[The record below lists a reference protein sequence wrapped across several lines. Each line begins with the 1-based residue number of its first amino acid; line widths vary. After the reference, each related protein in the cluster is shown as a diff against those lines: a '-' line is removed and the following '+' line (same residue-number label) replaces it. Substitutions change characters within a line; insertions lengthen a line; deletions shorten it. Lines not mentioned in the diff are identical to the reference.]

1 MANMTAALPR
11 NELAKLEA
19 LCQYQIL
26 DSDTE
31 QAFDDIAQL
40 AAQVCGTSIA
50 VINIIETRRQWLKA
64 KVELDITQIP
74 GDAWLCPICVREG
87 DIIIIPD
94 TLADRRS
101 KTNPIVTSYPYVRF
115 YAGVP
120 LISREGKAIGSLCVL
135 DLVPREITPEQ
146 AESLRALSRQVVSQL
161 ELRHHLAD
169 LACTTIE
176 CKRLQAELSH
186 REKLLTDFL
195 ENAAISLHW
204 VGPDGKIQWANKA
217 ELDLLGYT
225 PQEYIGQHIANFH
238 TDKEVIDDILSR
250 LAANQTLHNYE
261 AKLRCKDGSIKH
273 VLIDSNVCW
282 SNGEFVHTRC
292 FTRDITARKQAE
304 SERDR
309 FFNLSL
315 DMLCIAGTDA
325 YFKRLNPAFEKILG
339 YSNSELLAQP
349 FLNFVH
355 PEDRSS
361 TISEVQKLANGSPTI
376 KFENRYRCKNGSYKW
391 LAWTAFP
398 IVEEDLIYAI
408 ARDITTVKQA
418 EQERIQLL
426 QREQAS
432 RAEAEAARNRIV
444 NILESITDAFFALDN
459 EWRFTYLNQQAEQFL
474 QKKQSDLLGKNIW
487 DEFPQAVVSQFFS
500 EYHKAVNEQKS
511 VKFEA
516 FYLPLNTWF
525 EVYAYPAREG
535 LSVYFRNI
543 NERKLSED
551 KISQQAALLDIATDA
566 IFVQDMNSKILFWNK
581 SAEHL
586 YGWKVEEAEG
596 EYAHQ
601 FLYDREQDKCS
612 LIQKT
617 LVDKGSWQGEL
628 HQLAKSGK
636 KLLVQSRWTLVR
648 DRTNQ
653 PKSILV
659 VNTDITEKKQLE
671 AQFLRAQRMESIGT
685 LASGIAHDLNN
696 VLAPILMAIQLL
708 EIQLD
713 DERSKRLLPV
723 LEATAKRGADLVKQ
737 VLSFARG
744 IDGERTFL
752 QVNYLISEISQIVKQ
767 TFPKSIE
774 INTDVTPDLW
784 AISGDATQ
792 LHQVLMN
799 LCVNARDAIPNGGR
813 LSMIAENRYIDRN
826 YAEMNIDASVG
837 HYVAI
842 TVSDTGTGMSPEI
855 VDRIFEPFF
864 TTKEFGKGTGL
875 GLSTVRSIIKSHGGF
890 MNVYSEVGNG
900 TRFKVYLPA
909 AFENQTQPVEEL
921 EIMTGHG
928 ELILIVED
936 EAAIREVAKISL
948 ETSGYKVIFA
958 ADGIEGIALYV
969 QHKHEIALV
978 LLDMMMPNMDG
989 LTTIGTLQKI
999 NPSVKIIVMSGLAS
1013 NETLATITGTSVK
1026 GFLPKPYTAKEL
1038 FKIIHSALGDEKK

>member
-1 MANMTAALPR
+1 MTAALPR

>member
-1 MANMTAALPR
+1 MTAALPR

-487 DEFPQAVVSQFFS
+487 DEFPQAVVSQFFW
-500 EYHKAVNEQKS
+500 EYHKAVNEQRS

-586 YGWKVEEAEG
+586 YGWKAEEAEG

-601 FLYDREQDKCS
+601 FLYDREQDKCP

-617 LVDKGSWQGEL
+617 LIDKGSWQGEL

-875 GLSTVRSIIKSHGGF
+875 GLSTVRGIIKSHGGF